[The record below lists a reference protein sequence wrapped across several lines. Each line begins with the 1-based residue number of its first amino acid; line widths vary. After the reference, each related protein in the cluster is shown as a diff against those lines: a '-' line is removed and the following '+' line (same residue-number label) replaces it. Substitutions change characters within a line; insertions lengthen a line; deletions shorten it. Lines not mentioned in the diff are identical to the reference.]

1 MRNFTG
7 RHIPRK
13 LRCAKTR
20 RVRRGLRMR
29 WWLTIACTSAA
40 VGFAWLAGASGAG
53 ADPWKTT
60 ARYALEYRVHL
71 ADLAPSGTKARL
83 WVPYPA
89 ANRDQKILD
98 AQIESPWPWK
108 L

>member
-1 MRNFTG
+1 
-7 RHIPRK
+7 
-13 LRCAKTR
+13 
-20 RVRRGLRMR
+20 MR
-29 WWLTIACTSAA
+29 WWLTIACTSVA

-108 L
+108 LHTDRSSATGWSTPRGSRDRASPTS